1 MCIRDRYYI
10 VEEYISWEPNTVIYK
25 FGDQSD
31 YAYLLEKG
39 AVEILSENGTKVGY
53 VNAKE
58 VFGEQS
64 ILLETPRTVTAVAI
78 EKSSAV
84 KIPKE
89 TLLKEFK
96 ESSILIRAIL
106 RSTYLRLTN
115 LNTTITKD
123 VKNFFDKIGTSIEIN
138 NEKLSNNFW
147 AISGTMASFYE
158 LLKVLSD
165 WLVKKGLKRSQA
177 QKYVTS
183 LYSAL
188 AELAEVHSSKN
199 LKKIM

>member
-1 MCIRDRYYI
+1 MVKLNNNKNRKLEVIYGRRIYF
-10 VEEYISWEPNTVIYK
+10 WEPNTVIYK
-25 FGDQSD
+25 IGDKSD
-31 YAYLLEKG
+31 FAYLLKEG

-64 ILLETPRTVTAVAI
+64 ILLNTSRTVTAVTI
-78 EKSSAV
+78 ERSAAV

-89 TLLKEFK
+89 TLLNEFK

-123 VKNFFDKIGTSIEIN
+123 LRIF
-138 NEKLSNNFW
+138 
-147 AISGTMASFYE
+147 
-158 LLKVLSD
+158 
-165 WLVKKGLKRSQA
+165 
-177 QKYVTS
+177 
-183 LYSAL
+183 
-188 AELAEVHSSKN
+188 
-199 LKKIM
+199 

>member
-1 MCIRDRYYI
+1 M
-10 VEEYISWEPNTVIYK
+10 EEYISWEPNTVIYK

-78 EKSSAV
+78 EKSAAV

-115 LNTTITKD
+115 LNTTITQD
-123 VKNFFDKIGTSIEIN
+123 LKNFFDK
-138 NEKLSNNFW
+138 
-147 AISGTMASFYE
+147 Y
-158 LLKVLSD
+158 
-165 WLVKKGLKRSQA
+165 
-177 QKYVTS
+177 
-183 LYSAL
+183 
-188 AELAEVHSSKN
+188 H
-199 LKKIM
+199 

>member
-1 MCIRDRYYI
+1 MGG
-10 VEEYISWEPNTVIYK
+10 EFISWEPKTVIYK

-31 YAYLLEKG
+31 FAYLLKEG

-64 ILLETPRTVTAVAI
+64 ILLNTSRTVTAVAI
-78 EKSSAV
+78 EKCAAV

-89 TLLKEFK
+89 TLLNEFK

-123 VKNFFDKIGTSIEIN
+123 LKNFFDK
-138 NEKLSNNFW
+138 
-147 AISGTMASFYE
+147 Y
-158 LLKVLSD
+158 
-165 WLVKKGLKRSQA
+165 
-177 QKYVTS
+177 
-183 LYSAL
+183 
-188 AELAEVHSSKN
+188 H
-199 LKKIM
+199 

>member
-1 MCIRDRYYI
+1 MG
-10 VEEYISWEPNTVIYK
+10 EEFVTWEPKTVIYK

-31 YAYLLEKG
+31 FAYLLKEG

-64 ILLETPRTVTAVAI
+64 ILLNTTRTVTAVTI
-78 EKSSAV
+78 EKCAAV

-89 TLLKEFK
+89 TLLNEFK

-123 VKNFFDKIGTSIEIN
+123 LKNFFDK
-138 NEKLSNNFW
+138 
-147 AISGTMASFYE
+147 Y
-158 LLKVLSD
+158 
-165 WLVKKGLKRSQA
+165 
-177 QKYVTS
+177 
-183 LYSAL
+183 
-188 AELAEVHSSKN
+188 H
-199 LKKIM
+199 

>member
-1 MCIRDRYYI
+1 MG
-10 VEEYISWEPNTVIYK
+10 EEFISWEQNTVIYK
-25 FGDQSD
+25 YGDKSD
-31 YAYLLEKG
+31 FAYLLKG

-64 ILLETPRTVTAVAI
+64 ILLDTSRTVTAVAI
-78 EKSSAV
+78 EKSAAI

-115 LNTTITKD
+115 LNTTITQD
-123 VKNFFDKIGTSIEIN
+123 LKNFFDK
-138 NEKLSNNFW
+138 
-147 AISGTMASFYE
+147 Y
-158 LLKVLSD
+158 
-165 WLVKKGLKRSQA
+165 
-177 QKYVTS
+177 
-183 LYSAL
+183 
-188 AELAEVHSSKN
+188 H
-199 LKKIM
+199 

>member
-1 MCIRDRYYI
+1 M
-10 VEEYISWEPNTVIYK
+10 EEYISWEPNTVIYK

-31 YAYLLEKG
+31 FAYLLEKG

-64 ILLETPRTVTAVAI
+64 ILLETQRTVTAVAI
-78 EKSSAV
+78 EKSAAV

-123 VKNFFDKIGTSIEIN
+123 LKNFFDK
-138 NEKLSNNFW
+138 
-147 AISGTMASFYE
+147 Y
-158 LLKVLSD
+158 
-165 WLVKKGLKRSQA
+165 
-177 QKYVTS
+177 
-183 LYSAL
+183 
-188 AELAEVHSSKN
+188 H
-199 LKKIM
+199 